1 MTVVIFR
8 EVMFPQRKFRTMLR
22 ALRDSVWCL
31 LILGLVAQQSPSV
44 QAAEWGSLSG
54 KFVYTGPPVK
64 QQKAAF
70 PEPPSL
76 VVGPQGGI
84 KNIFVY
90 LKERNFN
97 PERIH
102 PDFRKL
108 PNLVVIEHRNQRFE
122 PHAAALW
129 QPHQKLVFSN
139 QSPRVHV
146 TQLFPLKNQRPD
158 ISAIGPGRK
167 ETIPFEYPELLPIQI
182 KCDIHPFET
191 GYLLVL
197 DHPYVSISD
206 ETGTFQIKN
215 LPVGEWEFHVWHE
228 QAGHLAAREDWQ
240 KGRIKLQ
247 IKPGENDLGV
257 IKVSPEMLEQKTA
270 QK

>member
-1 MTVVIFR
+1 MGKSIRQVCLYRPPCETT
-8 EVMFPQRKFRTMLR
+8 K
-22 ALRDSVWCL
+22 DSVPR
-31 LILGLVAQQSPSV
+31 ASV
-44 QAAEWGSLSG
+44 
-54 KFVYTGPPVK
+54 TGRWT
-64 QQKAAF
+64 
-70 PEPPSL
+70 
-76 VVGPQGGI
+76 QGGI

-90 LKERNFN
+90 LKERNFK

-122 PHAAALW
+122 PHATALW
-129 QPHQKLVFSN
+129 QPHQKLVISN
-139 QSPRVHV
+139 QSPRVHL

-158 ISAIGPGRK
+158 LSAIGPGRK

-206 ETGTFQIKN
+206 ETGAFQIKN
-215 LPVGEWEFHVWHE
+215 LPVGEWEFRVWHE
-228 QAGHLAAREDWQ
+228 QAGYLAAREEWQ
-240 KGRIKLQ
+240 KGRIKIQ
-247 IKPGENDLGV
+247 IKPGENDLGE
-257 IKVSPEMLEQKTA
+257 IKVSPEMLESGKR
-270 QK
+270 